1 MGGFFYLLRCFHNG
15 WGSNFNPLIQSSKRT
30 GQEELF
36 FSMLVFERVAGV
48 AVEAKRGGVSNL
60 LIGEPGKSVMPL
72 RTLEEIFIS

>member
-1 MGGFFYLLRCFHNG
+1 
-15 WGSNFNPLIQSSKRT
+15 
-30 GQEELF
+30 
-36 FSMLVFERVAGV
+36 MLVFERVAGV